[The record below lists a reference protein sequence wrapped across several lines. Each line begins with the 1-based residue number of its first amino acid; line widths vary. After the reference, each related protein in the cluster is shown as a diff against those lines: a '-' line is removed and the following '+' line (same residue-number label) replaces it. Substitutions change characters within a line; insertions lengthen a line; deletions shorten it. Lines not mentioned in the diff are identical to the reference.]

1 MIIIIYSVCPIFTN
15 PPDWRK
21 ALSNGV
27 KTHLFKLKT
36 TKISQGGALPYTGA
50 NTHKSKIPLKI
61 RKYAFSAIA
70 QFLGLII
77 QYGRPHGKNVNKHGR
92 PHGKNVNKH
101 SRLLEKLKTIL
112 K

>member
-1 MIIIIYSVCPIFTN
+1 M
-15 PPDWRK
+15 
-21 ALSNGV
+21 LNGF
-27 KTHLFKLKT
+27 LLKPQNQT
-36 TKISQGGALPYTGA
+36 FLRTAKPYTGA
-50 NTHKSKIPLKI
+50 NTHKSKIPLKM

-112 K
+112 FCNLSLFNATFSIFLLI